1 MSTSFIQINQ
11 KWATKNVV
19 NRQQFYLSPYSP
31 YMLQFH
37 TSKELQNYL
46 SNFRSNNQKIGF
58 VPTLGALHDGH
69 ISLLK
74 TCQSES
80 DISVVSIFV
89 NPTQFNNPQ
98 DFEKYPRNVDADIS
112 ILQKFNCDILY
123 TPSVEEM
130 YQNPS
135 LEIEPIDIGY
145 LDDILEGAKRPGHY
159 IGVVT
164 IVEKLLRAIQP
175 NSIYMGLKDYQQVKV
190 VEKLIREKKL
200 PVILYPCPTVREQ
213 NGLAMSSRNMR
224 LSEEGKVKAGKIF
237 QALRFVMEHYGTDS
251 IQNVIEDAKRFYLSS
266 ADFELE
272 YFEVRDAKSLN
283 EFEENEWVQPPKI
296 VVLIAVW
303 LEGVRLIDNM
313 ECEL

>member
-1 MSTSFIQINQ
+1 
-11 KWATKNVV
+11 
-19 NRQQFYLSPYSP
+19 
-31 YMLQFH
+31 MLQFH

-46 SNFRSNNQKIGF
+46 SNVRSNNQKIGF

-69 ISLLK
+69 ISLIK

-89 NPTQFNNPQ
+89 NPTQFNNHQ
-98 DFEKYPRNVDADIS
+98 DFEKYPRNVDADILL
-112 ILQKFNCDILY
+112 LQKSNCDILF
-123 TPSVEEM
+123 TPSIEDM
-130 YQNPS
+130 YQNPN

-175 NSIYMGLKDYQQVKV
+175 DTIYMGLKDYQQVKV

-200 PVILYPCPTVREQ
+200 SVTLRPCPTVREQ
-213 NGLAMSSRNMR
+213 NGLAMSSRNTR
-224 LSEEGKVKAGKIF
+224 LSVEGKVKAGQIYNS
-237 QALRFVMEHYGTDS
+237 LRFVIEHYGTDA
-251 IQNVIEDAKRFYLSS
+251 IQNIIRDAKRFYLSS
-266 ADFELE
+266 SDFELE
-272 YFEVRDAKSLN
+272 YFEVRDSKNLN
-283 EFEENEWVQPPKI
+283 ELEENEWVQQPKI

-303 LEGVRLIDNM
+303 LEGVRLIDNI
-313 ECEL
+313 ETE

>member
-1 MSTSFIQINQ
+1 
-11 KWATKNVV
+11 
-19 NRQQFYLSPYSP
+19 
-31 YMLQFH
+31 MLQFH

-46 SNFRSNNQKIGF
+46 SKVRSNNQKIGF

-69 ISLLK
+69 ISLIK
-74 TCQSES
+74 ACQSES

-98 DFEKYPRNVDADIS
+98 DFEKYPRNLDADIS
-112 ILQKFNCDILY
+112 LLQKSNCDILF
-123 TPSVEEM
+123 TPSVENM
-130 YQNPS
+130 YQNPN
-135 LEIEPIDIGY
+135 LEIEHIDIGY

-175 NSIYMGLKDYQQVKV
+175 DTIYMGLKDYQQVKV
-190 VEKLIREKKL
+190 AEKLIREKRL
-200 PVILYPCPTVREQ
+200 PVTLCPCPTVREQ
-213 NGLAMSSRNMR
+213 NGLAMSSRNTR
-224 LSEEGKVKAGKIF
+224 LSVEGKVKAGQIYN
-237 QALRFVMEHYGTDS
+237 ALRFVIEHYGTDA

-266 ADFELE
+266 SDFELE
-272 YFEVRDAKSLN
+272 YFEVRDAKNLN
-283 EFEENEWVQPPKI
+283 EFEENEWVQPQKI

-313 ECEL
+313 ETELR